1 MALLELLR
9 AQSRVRQALL
19 VAAAAGTA
27 YAAYRKI
34 VPAKKTK
41 EEEELKARSER
52 TRAHCRD
59 TVFPPLIRAPCRS
72 AGKKKTNKKD
82 AGESRMRAC
91 SSPGVNRCCDRDDAH
106 LLCTLTARI
115 GCLPARPRSVAHCV
129 FELSA
134 LCRSLGFAG
143 FS

>member
-41 EEEELKARSER
+41 EEEELKARSARNTCALQAHRASLSFAHRAARRGKKNPTKRMRGSRACMHARHRASTDAAIEMTR
-52 TRAHCRD
+52 TRCAH
-59 TVFPPLIRAPCRS
+59 
-72 AGKKKTNKKD
+72 
-82 AGESRMRAC
+82 
-91 SSPGVNRCCDRDDAH
+91 
-106 LLCTLTARI
+106 
-115 GCLPARPRSVAHCV
+115 
-129 FELSA
+129 
-134 LCRSLGFAG
+134 
-143 FS
+143 